1 VDAQARLERAEQHIF
16 STGVDDA
23 GARLALA
30 NARYGV
36 AKIHHVQEA
45 LGLPADATFV
55 TAPDLTVTRNQ
66 RRWRSGFGYGGAV
79 TWGNGEDELVVL
91 DLKANACGM
100 IAGTLDHLPDRSDLL
115 RRIHDLSRSDVELE
129 GILVAWD
136 FGNSNHFVDVFRVIA
151 ADGESF
157 PPYAFLMHFAGD
169 ELRGDTDD
177 GPGLYWDESVTLRRR
192 MQVHET
198 PFGRLRVLVGD
209 DARDYACRFQRAESF
224 ARARRRYAADRLF
237 DRYEL
242 LSNDTHQGLTGLNR
256 MVLGCY
262 TFADRDRL
270 YPVGLRPD
278 LPSYLVRGKP
288 NLGCDA
294 MERLGYAARAA
305 EHGVER
311 HVRGANLLPHGG
323 GYAFPDISRVL
334 GVHEVNGSRYFELEP
349 CGAYGVQ
356 IVEHPADL
364 PFEYRRR
371 EVLDRALELD
381 MLEVAASLVPEY
393 VLKV

>member
-1 VDAQARLERAEQHIF
+1 MDAQDRLERAEQHIF

-30 NARYGV
+30 NARYGL

-45 LGLPADATFV
+45 LGLPPSATFV
-55 TAPDLTVTRNQ
+55 TAPDLTVTRNE
-66 RRWRSGFGYGGAV
+66 RRWRSGFAYGGAV
-79 TWGNGEDELVVL
+79 TWGRGGDELVVL
-91 DLKANACGM
+91 DLKPNACGM
-100 IAGTLDHLPDRSDLL
+100 IAGALDRLPARSELL
-115 RRIHDLSRSDVELE
+115 RRIHELARSEVEID
-129 GILVAWD
+129 GVAVAWD
-136 FGNSNHFVDVFRVIA
+136 FGNSNHFVDVFRVMP
-151 ADGESF
+151 ADGEHF

-169 ELRGDTDD
+169 ELRGDTEH
-177 GPGLYWDESVTLRRR
+177 GPGLYWDESPTLRRK
-192 MQVHET
+192 MKVHET

-209 DARDYACRFQRAESF
+209 DAPEYACQFRRAEAF

-237 DRYEL
+237 GNYEL
-242 LSNDTHQGLTGLNR
+242 ISNDTHQGLVGLNR

-262 TFADRDRL
+262 TFGDPERL

-278 LPSYLVRGKP
+278 LPSYLVRGRP
-288 NLGCDA
+288 NLGAEA
-294 MERLGYAARAA
+294 MARLGFASRAA
-305 EHGVER
+305 DHGVEEQ
-311 HVRGANLLPHGG
+311 VCGANLLPHGG

-349 CGAYGVQ
+349 CGGYGVQ
-356 IVEHPADL
+356 IVEHAADL

-371 EVLDRALELD
+371 EVLDRAIELD